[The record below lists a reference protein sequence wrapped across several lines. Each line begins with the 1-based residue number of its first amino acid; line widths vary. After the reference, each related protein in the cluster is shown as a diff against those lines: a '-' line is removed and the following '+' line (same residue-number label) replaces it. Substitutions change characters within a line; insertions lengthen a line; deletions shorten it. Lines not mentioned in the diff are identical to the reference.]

1 MNAKQTLELI
11 KTKGAYEWYSDWPET
26 YGDPKQEALKMA
38 RRKSLDEWALGQI
51 QQAREFANDFLDWDG
66 EVEPHRTRMQLADM
80 ARRLLDL
87 PCAKGAEG
95 QGEMTWRNR

>member
-1 MNAKQTLELI
+1 M
-11 KTKGAYEWYSDWPET
+11 KTT
-26 YGDPKQEALKMA
+26 
-38 RRKSLDEWALGQI
+38 REWAEEAWKDIAFWEESQECFERKAAILF
-51 QQAREFANDFLDWDG
+51 QQAIDDATLPFREFANDFLDWDG